1 MTWLSKVSALPLG
14 KNYKHL
20 DGAFINQFS
29 FSFFLLKSLKML
41 YLTPGTTAMYFKA
54 KQQYYSKECDW
65 YGLQFVDEDHIDQ
78 LYCKSQHIMGLIFF
92 SSVCFFFPSIKQ
104 RYKAE
109 NITLWLERILVC
121 IKLVR
126 YKYYFIYVYQ
136 IRKAIFMGQNTT
148 PHNFVLISLKSS
160 YEGAGTPFLTKL

>member
-14 KNYKHL
+14 KNNKHL

-65 YGLQFVDEDHIDQ
+65 YGLQFVEEDHIDQ
-78 LYCKSQHIMGLIFF
+78 LYCKSQRSMGFIWVLFCF
-92 SSVCFFFPSIKQ
+92 VFFFK
-104 RYKAE
+104 YKAE
-109 NITLWLERILVC
+109 NITLWLERILFC
-121 IKLVR
+121 TKLVR
-126 YKYYFIYVYQ
+126 YKYYFIYIYQ
-136 IRKAIFMGQNTT
+136 IRKAIYMGQNTM

-160 YEGAGTPFLTKL
+160 YEGAGTPFLTEL